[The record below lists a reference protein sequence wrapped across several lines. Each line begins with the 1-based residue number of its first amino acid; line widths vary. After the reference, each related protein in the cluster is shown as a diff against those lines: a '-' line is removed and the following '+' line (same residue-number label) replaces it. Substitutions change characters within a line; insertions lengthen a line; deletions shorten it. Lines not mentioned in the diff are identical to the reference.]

1 MMIFVRIQRSISSD
15 ESEMIMALVA
25 GAAKGIYLSDCIRFS
40 GRPARTARSK
50 LRPGP
55 TVQLAKK
62 RQARDSNADAS
73 DTNTRE

>member
-15 ESEMIMALVA
+15 EREIMALVA

-55 TVQLAKK
+55 TVQLAK